1 MIGSL
6 MYYEPVSVAGDNL

>member
-1 MIGSL
+1 